1 MIMIIFQHQHKR
13 TRTQIGCCSYLLPL
27 NFSIKNF
34 AGVPENY
41 IPLITATT
49 PDVIVETVDQEHLI
63 LRYVSQYWNV
73 VINLVIGQP
82 VEADLLGFGKKT
94 VHLRGSFKND
104 IRQIEGRGLGIF

>member
-1 MIMIIFQHQHKR
+1 MSWALFSLELLRTLLRLKQTHENVATPSSTSFQNKK
-13 TRTQIGCCSYLLPL
+13 
-27 NFSIKNF
+27 FS
-34 AGVPENY
+34 GVPENY

-82 VEADLLGFGKKT
+82 VEADLLGFGVKKVSG
-94 VHLRGSFKND
+94 VHS
-104 IRQIEGRGLGIF
+104 QMT